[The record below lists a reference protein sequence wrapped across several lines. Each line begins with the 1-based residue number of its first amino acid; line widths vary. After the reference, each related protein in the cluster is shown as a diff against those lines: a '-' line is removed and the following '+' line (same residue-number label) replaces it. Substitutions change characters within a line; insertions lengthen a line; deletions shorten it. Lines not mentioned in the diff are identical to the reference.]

1 VTPRNM
7 RLKDKIAIVTGAAQG
22 IGRAIA
28 LGMGREGAKV
38 VVADLQGAK
47 AKAVVDELQVAGS
60 EALAVEVDV
69 SREPSV
75 KNLVEQVLRRF
86 GRVDILVNDAGIYLR
101 SRVAEM
107 KEEDWDRVI
116 DINLGGNFLCSRAVV
131 PLMRAQKS
139 GRIISIS
146 SRIAHHG
153 AIEGAHY
160 AASKAGIIGF
170 VKALARELGSDQ
182 ITVNA
187 ICPGVA
193 DTALAR
199 GHQNEDTLKERL
211 KNNPLGHALTAEDLV
226 GPVLFLAS
234 DAASYITGQV
244 LNVNCGSS
252 MH

>member
-1 VTPRNM
+1 M
-7 RLKDKIAIVTGAAQG
+7 RLREKVAIVTGAAQG

-38 VVADLQGAK
+38 VVADLQGAR
-47 AKAVVDELQVAGS
+47 AQAVVNELKASGG

-69 SREPSV
+69 SRESSV
-75 KNLVEQVLRRF
+75 KSLVEQVLRRF

-101 SRVAEM
+101 SLVAEM

-116 DINLGGNFLCSRAVV
+116 DTNLGGNFLCSRAVV

-153 AIEGAHY
+153 AISGAHY

-170 VKALARELGSDQ
+170 VKALARELGPDH

-193 DTALAR
+193 DTAQPRA
-199 GHQNEDTLKERL
+199 HQSETVLKEKL
-211 KNNPLGHALTAEDLV
+211 KENPLGHALTAEDLV
-226 GPVLFLAS
+226 GPILFLAS
-234 DAASYITGQV
+234 DAASYITGQA